1 MRYLATLIW
10 IIALGCACRDHP
22 SLLNERVEPRWF
34 SAKTEPARGVFV
46 VVHGL
51 NQRPSTMDPLSDYL
65 ASLGFHAYRAS
76 LEGHDQNRDIVFP
89 ADMWTKDV
97 IRSVHE
103 ATERHPSLP
112 LYMLGYSMGGLL
124 TVQAIESSPAVSPK
138 KVILV
143 APALSLRTLLLSAR
157 ILTLFPPLSL
167 RTPNL
172 APSKYRRSA
181 ATPLFW
187 YSNIAE
193 LYNAAQDPPAPER
206 LRAVQAL
213 VLLNP
218 EDELISESG
227 TEEWVA
233 EHGLSRS
240 WRIELLK
247 PQPSEPDM
255 REHIMIDQPSLGDAE
270 WLRMQQLVRA
280 FLAQ

>member
-1 MRYLATLIW
+1 MRYLAALVW
-10 IIALGCACRDHP
+10 IVAVGCACRDHP
-22 SLLNERVEPRWF
+22 SLLNERVEARWF
-34 SAKTEPARGVFV
+34 SARMEPARGVFV

-65 ASLGFHAYRAS
+65 ASLGFHTYRVS

-89 ADMWTKDV
+89 ADVWTKDV
-97 IRSVHE
+97 IRGVLE
-103 ATERHPSLP
+103 TKERHPSLP
-112 LYMLGYSMGGLL
+112 LYILGYSMGGLL
-124 TVQAIESSPAVSPK
+124 TVQAIESSPEVSPK

-143 APALSLRTLLLSAR
+143 APALSLRTLVLSAKL
-157 ILTLFPPLSL
+157 LTLFPPLSL

-193 LYNAAQDPPAPER
+193 LYDAAQDPPDPER
-206 LRAVQAL
+206 LRAVEAL

-227 TEEWVA
+227 TEEWLG
-233 EHGLSRS
+233 EHGLSQA
-240 WRIELLK
+240 WRVERVT
-247 PQPSEPDM
+247 PQPTEPDM
-255 REHIMIDQPSLGDAE
+255 REHIIIDQPSLGDTE
-270 WLRMQQLVRA
+270 WLRMRALVRS
-280 FLAQ
+280 FLEQ